1 MDDDPELLNVHHS
14 DRSGIWWSDQQYL
27 AAQDEIR
34 HLRRKVS
41 DHEEALQLCLMRF
54 KECGAKGH
62 DRVIHMI
69 TKLLTKK

>member
-1 MDDDPELLNVHHS
+1 MVGEAVDDYKAEFEKLNEDMGALVDERDHYRAHS
-14 DRSGIWWSDQQYL
+14 MQL
-27 AAQDEIR
+27 
-34 HLRRKVS
+34 
-41 DHEEALQLCLMRF
+41 EEALQLCLMRF